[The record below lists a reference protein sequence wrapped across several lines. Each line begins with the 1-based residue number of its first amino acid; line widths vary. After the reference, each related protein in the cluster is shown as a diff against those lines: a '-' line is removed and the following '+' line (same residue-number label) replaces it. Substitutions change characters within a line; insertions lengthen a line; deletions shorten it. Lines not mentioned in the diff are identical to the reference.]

1 MKFTVTEWHQVASI
15 KTYEIDESDAE
26 EIFGSMQRLREII
39 SHQDQQMWGGMEPEG
54 DEPTEEESDSFW
66 EYTYNS
72 DYDREDDWWTDR
84 KGGYDVT
91 VKVEED

>member
-1 MKFTVTEWHQVASI
+1 MRFTVTEWHQVASI

-66 EYTYNS
+66 EYTHNS

>member
-1 MKFTVTEWHQVASI
+1 MRFTVTEWHQVASI